1 MKLLFGD
8 EGMQMKNKYNR
19 TVTACFVGY
28 IVQAVVNNFAPL
40 LFLFFQKSY
49 QIPLSQITLL
59 VTFNFGIQLLV
70 DLLSVGF
77 VDRIGYR
84 ACMIAAHIFS
94 AAGLV
99 MLTFLPELLPVPFAG
114 ILISVMTYAVGGG
127 LLEVLVS
134 PVVEACPS
142 DNKEKAMSMLHS
154 FYCWGYAGVVLIS
167 TVFFQAAGIENWKI
181 LALLWAVLPVCNAI
195 AFARVPIAPLIEVGE
210 QGLKLKELLGRRI
223 FWILMVMM
231 ICAGASEQ
239 AVSQWAS
246 TFAEKG
252 LGITK
257 AAGDLAGPMA
267 FAILMGLSRTFYG
280 KYGDKIDL
288 ERFMA
293 CSSILC
299 ILSYLGISL
308 VPVPQFSLIA
318 CAVCGLSVGIMWPGT
333 FSRASAA
340 LPKGGTAM
348 FALLAL
354 GGDVGCTGGPTL
366 VGMVSGAAGD
376 NLKTGVLAGVIF
388 PVILL
393 AGIAVSGKAGR
404 KRYVNWLK
412 NKKPGYQL

>member
-1 MKLLFGD
+1 
-8 EGMQMKNKYNR
+8 MQMKNKYNR

-167 TVFFQAAGIENWKI
+167 TVFF
-181 LALLWAVLPVCNAI
+181 
-195 AFARVPIAPLIEVGE
+195 
-210 QGLKLKELLGRRI
+210 
-223 FWILMVMM
+223 
-231 ICAGASEQ
+231 
-239 AVSQWAS
+239 
-246 TFAEKG
+246 
-252 LGITK
+252 
-257 AAGDLAGPMA
+257 
-267 FAILMGLSRTFYG
+267 
-280 KYGDKIDL
+280 
-288 ERFMA
+288 
-293 CSSILC
+293 
-299 ILSYLGISL
+299 
-308 VPVPQFSLIA
+308 
-318 CAVCGLSVGIMWPGT
+318 
-333 FSRASAA
+333 
-340 LPKGGTAM
+340 
-348 FALLAL
+348 
-354 GGDVGCTGGPTL
+354 
-366 VGMVSGAAGD
+366 
-376 NLKTGVLAGVIF
+376 
-388 PVILL
+388 
-393 AGIAVSGKAGR
+393 
-404 KRYVNWLK
+404 
-412 NKKPGYQL
+412 